1 MMRVVVHKVRH
12 DIGTVGLRTG
22 AILKAARSEWRFRVT
37 WPTAGKRGASASSH
51 FGFGRA
57 TIGAL
62 EVAETPSK
70 AWRVSEARTLPVGA
84 TFRTVFFGQGR
95 ASSPLNSPP

>member
-1 MMRVVVHKVRH
+1 MMRIVVHKVRH
-12 DIGTVGLRTG
+12 DIGIVGLRTG

-37 WPTAGKRGASASSH
+37 WPTAGKRGASASRH

-62 EVAETPSK
+62 EVAESAGVVADRAITAKLSMG
-70 AWRVSEARTLPVGA
+70 ARDRLLV
-84 TFRTVFFGQGR
+84 
-95 ASSPLNSPP
+95 